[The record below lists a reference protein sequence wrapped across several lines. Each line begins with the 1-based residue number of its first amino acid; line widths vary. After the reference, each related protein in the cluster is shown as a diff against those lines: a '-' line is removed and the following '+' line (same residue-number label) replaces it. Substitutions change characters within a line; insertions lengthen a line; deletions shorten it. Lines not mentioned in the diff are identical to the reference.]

1 MGSIVKVWNKYRAIV
16 RIGEFRLNPIQKHFS
31 KKKLAKNSYYL
42 KIETLG
48 SKHNKDI
55 NYFTLKS

>member
-1 MGSIVKVWNKYRAIV
+1 MGSIIKVGNKYRAIV
-16 RIGEFRLNPIQKHFS
+16 RIGEFRLNPIPKHIS
-31 KKKLAKNSYYL
+31 KKKLAKNSYYQ

-55 NYFTLKS
+55 NYSTLKS